1 MKRLFAAIRIH
12 PSETF
17 VQHYYSLRKP
27 LREEKIKWVDPGN
40 IHLTL
45 KFFGETPESN
55 IPVIGAALEQ
65 AARETPVF
73 GLEIK
78 DTGIFGSRY
87 QPRVIW
93 LGIAPREDIAM
104 LAENIFGKLEAA
116 GMPRDRQN
124 FVPHL
129 TLARIKFLD
138 DKKTFR
144 QVIERHGQVYIQKE
158 EVKEFHLFESILRPQ
173 GPVYSILET
182 YKLSNSR

>member
-1 MKRLFAAIRIH
+1 M
-12 PSETF
+12 
-17 VQHYYSLRKP
+17 QHYYSLKKP

-40 IHLTL
+40 VHLTL

-55 IPVIGAALEQ
+55 IPLISASLDQ
-65 AARETPVF
+65 AARETPAF
-73 GLEIK
+73 GFDIR

-93 LGIAPREDIAM
+93 LGIVPHEDIVI
-104 LAENIFGKLEAA
+104 LAENIFGRLAAA
-116 GMPRDRQN
+116 GIPRDRQN

-129 TLARIKFLD
+129 TLGRIKFLE

-144 QVIERHGQVYIQKE
+144 QVIGKHGQVYIQKE

-173 GPVYSILET
+173 GPLYSILET